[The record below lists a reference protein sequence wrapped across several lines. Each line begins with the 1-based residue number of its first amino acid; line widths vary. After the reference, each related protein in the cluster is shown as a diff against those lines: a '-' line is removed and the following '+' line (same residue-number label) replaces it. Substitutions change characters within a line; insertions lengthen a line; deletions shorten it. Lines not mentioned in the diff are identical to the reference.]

1 MAAHCVR
8 CKMPN
13 AITAFPL
20 DPMLTQFG
28 VHYVYL
34 RGKLVILVPT
44 LTLFDPVDN
53 ELKPQAYPVLDVL
66 VKYLQ
71 QYPNANIL
79 VAGNASPI
87 VDKKLFE
94 PGTISLRRARRV
106 AKYFKSRGIHPGCR
120 TLLYTSYG
128 AKYPIATNEKNSG
141 LTANRRIQILVYP
154 RNTLPYA
161 GCKKPPKVIFHN
173 W

>member
-1 MAAHCVR
+1 V
-8 CKMPN
+8 PN

-34 RGKLVILVPT
+34 HGKLVILVPT
-44 LTLFDPVDN
+44 LILFEPVSD
-53 ELKPQAYPVLDVL
+53 ELKPQAYPILDVL

-94 PGTISLRRARRV
+94 PGTISLRRARNV
-106 AKYFKSRGIHPGCR
+106 AKYFKSHGILPEYR

-161 GCKKPPKVIFHN
+161 GCKKPPKVIFYH